1 MENNYNVGD
10 IIILTKN
17 SEILRNVGIVMKKY
31 RGAKAK
37 ITEMDYDDK
46 DGLFYLIRIENT
58 NTFFW
63 ISKKCID
70 EIETSKKIT
79 SKELSKQKIYIKYHN
94 PELIYLQ
101 KIGGDKSDWIDLRA
115 AEEVALKKGEIRR
128 ISLGISMQLP
138 ENYEAHVLPR
148 SSTPEKF
155 GIIMAH
161 SQFIIDNSYCV
172 DNYVWSFLALAIRD
186 TTIYVNDRIAQFR
199 IYQKQPDIS
208 FVPVCNLGNPDRGGF
223 GSTGTK

>member
-1 MENNYNVGD
+1 MENNYNVG
-10 IIILTKN
+10 
-17 SEILRNVGIVMKKY
+17 GIVMKKY

-70 EIETSKKIT
+70 EIETFKKIT
-79 SKELSKQKIYIKYHN
+79 SKESSKQEIYIKYHN

-115 AEEVALKKGEIRR
+115 AEEVTLKKGEIRR

-161 SQFIIDNSYCV
+161 SQGIIDNSYCG
-172 DNYVWSFLALAIRD
+172 DNDIWSFLALAIRD

>member
-17 SEILRNVGIVMKKY
+17 SEILGNVGIVMKKY

-115 AEEVALKKGEIRR
+115 AEEVTLKKGEIRR

-161 SQFIIDNSYCV
+161 SQGIIDNSYCG
-172 DNYVWSFLALAIRD
+172 DNDIWSFLALAIRD
-186 TTIYVNDRIAQFR
+186 TTICVNDRIAQFR